1 MNSESARRPRVLV
14 TGGGGNFASRIA
26 VRLSEDFDLVLTD
39 TPEVAAAHDGMI
51 PVDLLDYDA
60 VQRVMAGIDMVV
72 HLAITSYYRFKNAW
86 GQAYDDEQMRVNLIG
101 TQHVFAAANLAG
113 IGRFVYASS
122 ITIDIGT
129 LAPWPIDRDNPPR
142 PTNLYACTKLFGEQ
156 LGEMYARQSGMSVV
170 CLRFGQPFPLDHN
183 SDPAQLALPRVRGS
197 LVAFADIEQAVRC
210 ALTWPGVG
218 YKVARI
224 VSAST
229 PANVD
234 LTAAAEIG
242 YQPCRRFTET
252 GEEPVAAKQPL
263 PAPCNSVDETFRVA
277 AIITTYFPLSHA
289 DVIVSRWLEPRAS
302 DADWGWPRP
311 QSRIVSAYIDQIG
324 KDDMGC
330 EILERNDVPVYDTV
344 EQALIE
350 DGELRVDAVL
360 LIGEH
365 GEYGKNELGQLL
377 YPRKEL
383 FDQIVAVY
391 RRVDRCAPVFC
402 DKFLSWN
409 FEWAVDMVRTA
420 FEMNFLLFGGSSV
433 PLCRLSAP
441 FRLAQGVKNRQREAV
456 AVFYGPDEAYGY
468 HSLEFVQSLID
479 SRPGGESGIFMM
491 TAWRGDDVWRELE
504 AGTWSEELM
513 AAAIAAAN
521 AAGPTEANSS
531 ADIRA
536 DCAASDQSG
545 PMAFQMIY
553 DDGIKV
559 THINLNGHI
568 KNWAIATFL
577 EDGTINATAPV
588 MGGDDS
594 HHGHFATQCRVI
606 EESFQS
612 GRQQY
617 SPSRLLLTTGQ
628 TATVMQALAQPGQRL
643 LTPELLIRYNAF
655 DLLGWHD
662 DGSFGAI

>member
-1 MNSESARRPRVLV
+1 MNSEPTRRPKVLV
-14 TGGGGNFASRIA
+14 TGAAGNFARRI
-26 VRLSEDFDLVLTD
+26 VDGLSNDFDLVLTD
-39 TPEVAAAHDGMI
+39 VPEVAAAHTGMI

-60 VQRVMAGIDMVV
+60 VQRVIAGIDMVV
-72 HLAITSYYRFKNAW
+72 HLAISSYYRFKNPQ
-86 GQAYDDEQMRVNLIG
+86 GQTYNDELMRVNLIG
-101 TQHVFAAANLAG
+101 TQHVFEAASRVG
-113 IGRFVYASS
+113 IRRFVYASS
-122 ITIDIGT
+122 MTIDIGT
-129 LAPWPIDRDNPPR
+129 LAPWPVDRDNPPR
-142 PTNLYACTKLFGEQ
+142 PSNLYGCTKLFGEQ
-156 LGEMYARQSGMSVV
+156 LGEMYARQNGMSVV
-170 CLRFGQPFPLDHN
+170 CLRFGQPFPLGRN
-183 SDPAQLALPRVRGS
+183 SDPAQLALPRVRGL

-210 ALTWPGVG
+210 ALTWPGIG

-242 YQPCRRFTET
+242 YQPCRRFTQA
-252 GEEPVAAKQPL
+252 GEEPVAAKQP
-263 PAPCNSVDETFRVA
+263 PAAPCNSVGEAFRVA

-289 DVIVSRWLEPRAS
+289 DVIVSRWLEPRAG
-302 DADWGWPRP
+302 DADWGWPQP

-324 KDDMGC
+324 EDDMGC
-330 EILERNDVPVYDTV
+330 EILERNEVPIYDTI
-344 EQALIE
+344 EQALIA

-383 FDQIVAVY
+383 FDQIVAAY
-391 RRVDRCAPVFC
+391 RRVGQCAPVFC

-433 PLCRLSAP
+433 PLCQLSTP
-441 FRLAQGVKNRQREAV
+441 FRLAQGVKSSQKEAV
-456 AVFYGPDEAYGY
+456 VVFHGPDEPYGY
-468 HSLEFVQSLID
+468 HSLEFVQPLID
-479 SRPGGESGIFMM
+479 SRPGGESGVHMV

-513 AAAIAAAN
+513 AAAIAAAD
-521 AAGPTEANSS
+521 AAGPTEVNSS
-531 ADIRA
+531 GNIRA
-536 DCAASDQSG
+536 DCAADGG
-545 PMAFQMIY
+545 PMAFQMSY
-553 DDGIKV
+553 DDGITV
-559 THINLNGHI
+559 THINLDGHI
-568 KNWAIATFL
+568 KNWGIATFL
-577 EDGTINATAPV
+577 EDDTINATAPI

-594 HHGHFATQCRVI
+594 HHGHFATLCRVI

-617 SPSRLLLTTGQ
+617 PPSRLLLTTGQ
-628 TATVMQALAQPGQRL
+628 TAAVMQALAQPGQPL
-643 LTPELLIRYNAF
+643 FTPELLIRYNAF